1 VLNYDAGAGKAGYAG
16 FMVTVDAPR
25 LGNRIADERNK
36 YVNDA
41 MFSIQLT
48 PSVCTSLCARCQA
61 TRALQ
66 PLTDC
71 HTLDL
76 QLPCSALHSGSLAK
90 CCPAM
95 T

>member
-1 VLNYDAGAGKAGYAG
+1 MAMFFRRFTSEDLLQLTVLKYGVGAGKAGYAG

-48 PSVCTSLCARCQA
+48 PANCTSLCARFHA
-61 TRALQ
+61 T
-66 PLTDC
+66 
-71 HTLDL
+71 
-76 QLPCSALHSGSLAK
+76 LPTTAIE
-90 CCPAM
+90 
-95 T
+95 